1 MRWWWWWWWTRNY
14 WYWWQWWFWSGRTNR
29 NLVLMHFALVLPT
42 PQWICT
48 PVYVFFNGASH
59 FAFNNCYRSLPFDA
73 SLKWLWWAKEG
84 AS

>member
-1 MRWWWWWWWTRNY
+1 
-14 WYWWQWWFWSGRTNR
+14 
-29 NLVLMHFALVLPT
+29 MHFALVLPT

-73 SLKWLWWAKEG
+73 PLKWLWWAKEG